1 MIEAVCETG
10 ATGSVSRIR
19 QRADEAMD
27 DAKRLFRIVIG
38 AFMRA
43 DLAASAT
50 RDLHED
56 GLADTQVCVIG
67 AAAVPGDPASDPAE
81 SPARHPAVGP
91 AHDRA
96 RDPARCTEQRRFA
109 GQMVEVTAPELFD
122 LVWHEATQVSS
133 SDAGKTLAPWMTPG
147 QSKAILDSLQS
158 GALVLLVSASTATEQ
173 VRASRI
179 QLNHH
184 PSMVQAYSFMA

>member
-1 MIEAVCETG
+1 
-10 ATGSVSRIR
+10 
-19 QRADEAMD
+19 MD
-27 DAKRLFRIVIG
+27 DAKQLFRIVIG

-50 RDLHED
+50 RDLHDD

-67 AAAVPGDPASDPAE
+67 AAAVPGDPASDPA
-81 SPARHPAVGP
+81 SGP
-91 AHDRA
+91 ASETA
-96 RDPARCTEQRRFA
+96 RDPRRCTEQRLFA

-122 LVWHEATQVSS
+122 RVWHETTQVLS

-147 QSKAILDSLQS
+147 QSKAILDSLRS

>member
-1 MIEAVCETG
+1 
-10 ATGSVSRIR
+10 
-19 QRADEAMD
+19 MD
-27 DAKRLFRIVIG
+27 DAKQLFRIVIG
-38 AFMRA
+38 AFKGA

-67 AAAVPGDPASDPAE
+67 ASASALPVDRVPC
-81 SPARHPAVGP
+81 V
-91 AHDRA
+91 
-96 RDPARCTEQRRFA
+96 EQRQFA
-109 GQMVEVTAPELFD
+109 GQVVEVTAPELFD
-122 LVWHEATQVSS
+122 RVWQEAAAAPST
-133 SDAGKTLAPWMTPG
+133 DAGKTLAPWMTPG
-147 QSKAILDSLQS
+147 QSKAVLDSLRS

>member
-67 AAAVPGDPASDPAE
+67 AAAVPGDPASDPASDPAE
-81 SPARHPAVGP
+81 SPARYPARDP
-91 AHDRA
+91 A

>member
-1 MIEAVCETG
+1 
-10 ATGSVSRIR
+10 
-19 QRADEAMD
+19 MD
-27 DAKRLFRIVIG
+27 DAKQLFRIVIG

-50 RDLHED
+50 RDLHDD

-67 AAAVPGDPASDPAE
+67 AAAVPGDPASDPA
-81 SPARHPAVGP
+81 SDP
-91 AHDRA
+91 A
-96 RDPARCTEQRRFA
+96 RDPRRCTEQRLFA

-122 LVWHEATQVSS
+122 RVWHETTQVLS

-147 QSKAILDSLQS
+147 QSKAILDSLRS

>member
-19 QRADEAMD
+19 QRADEVTD
-27 DAKRLFRIVIG
+27 DAKQLFRIVIG
-38 AFMRA
+38 AFMGA

-50 RDLHED
+50 RELHDD

-67 AAAVPGDPASDPAE
+67 AAALPG
-81 SPARHPAVGP
+81 
-91 AHDRA
+91 
-96 RDPARCTEQRRFA
+96 DPARCTEQRRFA

-122 LVWHEATQVSS
+122 RVWHDAAQVPS
-133 SDAGKTLAPWMTPG
+133 SDAGRTLAPWMTPG
-147 QSKAILDSLQS
+147 QSKAILDSLRS

>member
-1 MIEAVCETG
+1 
-10 ATGSVSRIR
+10 
-19 QRADEAMD
+19 MD
-27 DAKRLFRIVIG
+27 DAKQLFRIVIG

-50 RDLHED
+50 RDLHDD
-56 GLADTQVCVIG
+56 GLAATQVCVIG
-67 AAAVPGDPASDPAE
+67 AAALPGSAAGDSAHDPA
-81 SPARHPAVGP
+81 R
-91 AHDRA
+91 DR
-96 RDPARCTEQRRFA
+96 ARCTEQRRFA

-122 LVWHEATQVSS
+122 RVWHETTQVSS

-147 QSKAILDSLQS
+147 QSKAILDSLRS

>member
-1 MIEAVCETG
+1 
-10 ATGSVSRIR
+10 
-19 QRADEAMD
+19 MD
-27 DAKRLFRIVIG
+27 DAKQLFRIVIG

-50 RDLHED
+50 RDLHDD
-56 GLADTQVCVIG
+56 GLAATQVCVIG
-67 AAAVPGDPASDPAE
+67 AATLPGSPAGDP
-81 SPARHPAVGP
+81 
-91 AHDRA
+91 A

-122 LVWHEATQVSS
+122 RVWHEAAQVSS

-147 QSKAILDSLQS
+147 QSKAILDSLRS

>member
-1 MIEAVCETG
+1 
-10 ATGSVSRIR
+10 
-19 QRADEAMD
+19 MD
-27 DAKRLFRIVIG
+27 DAKQLFRIVIG
-38 AFMRA
+38 AFMGA

-50 RDLHED
+50 RDLHDD

-67 AAAVPGDPASDPAE
+67 AAALPGDPA
-81 SPARHPAVGP
+81 G
-91 AHDRA
+91 
-96 RDPARCTEQRRFA
+96 DPARCTEQRRFA

-122 LVWHEATQVSS
+122 RVWHEATQVSS

-147 QSKAILDSLQS
+147 QSKAILDSLRS

>member
-1 MIEAVCETG
+1 
-10 ATGSVSRIR
+10 
-19 QRADEAMD
+19 MD
-27 DAKRLFRIVIG
+27 DAKQLFRIVIG

-50 RDLHED
+50 RDLHDD
-56 GLADTQVCVIG
+56 GLAATQVCVIG
-67 AAAVPGDPASDPAE
+67 AAALPG
-81 SPARHPAVGP
+81 SPAGVS
-91 AHDRA
+91 A
-96 RDPARCTEQRRFA
+96 RDPAGVSARCTEQRRFA

-122 LVWHEATQVSS
+122 RVWHEAAQVSS

-147 QSKAILDSLQS
+147 QSKAILDSLRS

>member
-1 MIEAVCETG
+1 
-10 ATGSVSRIR
+10 
-19 QRADEAMD
+19 MD
-27 DAKRLFRIVIG
+27 DAKQLFRIVIG

-50 RDLHED
+50 RDLHDD
-56 GLADTQVCVIG
+56 GLAATQVCVIG
-67 AAAVPGDPASDPAE
+67 AAALPG
-81 SPARHPAVGP
+81 SPAG
-91 AHDRA
+91 DS
-96 RDPARCTEQRRFA
+96 ARCTEQRRFA

-122 LVWHEATQVSS
+122 RVWHEAAQVSS

-147 QSKAILDSLQS
+147 QSKAILDSLRS

>member
-10 ATGSVSRIR
+10 AKGTVSRIR

-27 DAKRLFRIVIG
+27 DAKQLFRIVIG
-38 AFMRA
+38 AFKGA

-50 RDLHED
+50 RDLHDE

-67 AAAVPGDPASDPAE
+67 AAAAVLPG
-81 SPARHPAVGP
+81 
-91 AHDRA
+91 
-96 RDPARCTEQRRFA
+96 DPARCTEQRRFA

-122 LVWHEATQVSS
+122 RVWHEATQAPS

-147 QSKAILDSLQS
+147 QSKAIIDSLRS

>member
-1 MIEAVCETG
+1 MIEAVCETV

-27 DAKRLFRIVIG
+27 DAKQLFRIVIG

-50 RDLHED
+50 RDLHDD
-56 GLADTQVCVIG
+56 GLAATQVCVIG
-67 AAAVPGDPASDPAE
+67 AAALPE
-81 SPARHPAVGP
+81 SPAL
-91 AHDRA
+91 
-96 RDPARCTEQRRFA
+96 DPARCTEQRRFA

-122 LVWHEATQVSS
+122 RVWHEATQVSS

-147 QSKAILDSLQS
+147 QSKAILDSLRS

>member
-1 MIEAVCETG
+1 MIEAVCETV

-27 DAKRLFRIVIG
+27 DAKQLFRIVIG

-50 RDLHED
+50 RDLHDD
-56 GLADTQVCVIG
+56 GLAATQVCVIG
-67 AAAVPGDPASDPAE
+67 AAALPGSPAGDP
-81 SPARHPAVGP
+81 
-91 AHDRA
+91 A

-147 QSKAILDSLQS
+147 QSKAILDSLRS